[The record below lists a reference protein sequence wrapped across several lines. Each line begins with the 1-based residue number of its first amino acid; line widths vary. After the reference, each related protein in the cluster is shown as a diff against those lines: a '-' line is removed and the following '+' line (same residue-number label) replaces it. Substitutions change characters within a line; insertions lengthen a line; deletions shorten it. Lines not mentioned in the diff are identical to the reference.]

1 MGDGEKASL
10 RLQFNPKVRLA
21 FHGATITT
29 DAGLLA
35 FREFDDALG
44 LTEIAEDYLQESR
57 TGGNIL
63 HHLVPLLRQSIYS
76 RLAGYD
82 DTNDAVRLSQDPAMR
97 VIVGWQ
103 GSERKGASTSEMGRF
118 ETEFLTQEDNRQAL
132 ARMNT
137 RWVEWAMAHTLHQR
151 VILDMD
157 SSESPVHGQQEGAA
171 YNGHFEC
178 VCYHPLFLFN
188 RVLAAIPFK
197 GQAFNLT
204 SAWWFEQTRHIVPN
218 QVLSI
223 PDPNVT
229 IAKKCTAFPIEF
241 VVRAYIT
248 GSTNTSLWMVYQS
261 GQRDYSGNDLPDG
274 LMKNQKLPTNILTP
288 TTKEEDHDRPIS
300 PDEIVSENWMTAD
313 DWEQCSRIA
322 QELFAFGQA
331 KAAER
336 GLILVDTKYEM
347 GRDETG
353 EILLIDEIHTSD
365 SSRYWIADSYQQR
378 MLEGQEPDNVDRE
391 FLRLWFRENCNPY
404 EDEVLPPAPDDLVI
418 ELSRRHIYLY
428 EKITGRSFEF
438 PEADQPIETRLESN
452 LEGIVID

>member
-1 MGDGEKASL
+1 MTAKHPMGDGEKASL

-57 TGGNIL
+57 TGRNIL

-137 RWVEWAMAHTLHQR
+137 RWVERAMAHTLHQR

-171 YNGHFEC
+171 
-178 VCYHPLFLFN
+178 
-188 RVLAAIPFK
+188 
-197 GQAFNLT
+197 
-204 SAWWFEQTRHIVPN
+204 
-218 QVLSI
+218 
-223 PDPNVT
+223 
-229 IAKKCTAFPIEF
+229 AKL
-241 VVRAYIT
+241 R
-248 GSTNTSLWMVYQS
+248 
-261 GQRDYSGNDLPDG
+261 SGNV
-274 LMKNQKLPTNILTP
+274 
-288 TTKEEDHDRPIS
+288 HS
-300 PDEIVSENWMTAD
+300 AD
-313 DWEQCSRIA
+313 DW
-322 QELFAFGQA
+322 QEVLDPVVERYFTAAVRLLFRRLVEAGVDVDA
-331 KAAER
+331 KAAGGESILNNAVIR
-336 GLILVDTKYEM
+336 AGPEIVQVLVDGGANVNAEDNLGRSVLYEAAEFDPDPEIVQILVVAGADVNFKYDD
-347 GRDETG
+347 GG
-353 EILLIDEIHTSD
+353 PILRSI
-365 SSRYWIADSYQQR
+365 
-378 MLEGQEPDNVDRE
+378 
-391 FLRLWFRENCNPY
+391 
-404 EDEVLPPAPDDLVI
+404 
-418 ELSRRHIYLY
+418 LY
-428 EKITGRSFEF
+428 EAARNSDPNPEVVRVLVDAGADVNEIIYEGRSILYDIVTDSRGQSRSG
-438 PEADQPIETRLESN
+438 ADFGGGWHRR
-452 LEGIVID
+452 